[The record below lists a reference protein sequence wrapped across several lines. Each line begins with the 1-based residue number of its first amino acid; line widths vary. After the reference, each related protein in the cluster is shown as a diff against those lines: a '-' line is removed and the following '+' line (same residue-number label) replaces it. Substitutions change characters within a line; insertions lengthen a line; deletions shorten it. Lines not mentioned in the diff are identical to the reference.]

1 VTRESSGYE
10 LAHEFP
16 GRIERFA
23 RTLAL
28 WGARHNLTAQPEDP
42 NEIAFHV
49 LDSIGPLIA
58 YTPQNSLGAL
68 RLAGRRVL
76 DFGSGAGFPGLVL
89 AAASEAQFVLTES
102 RRKRASFLSAAVADM
117 GLDNVAVESTRASLA
132 IGDHDFDFVTSR
144 ATGDIAEVLQIAHH
158 SLRTGGV
165 AIIYMSEAQ
174 KIDPASSTALR
185 LGFAQVGGCEYQVA
199 RKQSRVRR
207 TLLLLHR

>member
-1 VTRESSGYE
+1 
-10 LAHEFP
+10 
-16 GRIERFA
+16 FA

-76 DFGSGAGFPGLVL
+76 DFWRGAGFSRVGF
-89 AAASEAQFVLTES
+89 AAAIVAPVVL
-102 RRKRASFLSAAVADM
+102 RRTRRQRASFLSAAVADM

-207 TLLLLHR
+207 HVPVLLR